1 MSSGSEDVQQ
11 SGPSGSSPHGEP
23 EFLLIGKLRKPH
35 GLRGEIS
42 MEVWTEFPE
51 RLRSGRTVYVGSDY
65 GPIKV
70 RSVRSHDRFLLIT
83 FQGIDTLELAGTM
96 RNKWVYVCADQVPP
110 LSEGEYYHHQ
120 IVGLQVI
127 SDEGQLLGLV
137 ADILETGTNDV
148 LVIHPGKGQDILL
161 PYIDEVILEID
172 LKGGL
177 IKVHPLPGLL
187 P

>member
-1 MSSGSEDVQQ
+1 MSSGSEDMQPA
-11 SGPSGSSPHGEP
+11 GLTGSPPFGEP
-23 EFLLIGKLRKPH
+23 EFLLIGKLGKPH
-35 GLRGEIS
+35 GLGGEIR

-51 RLRSGRTVYVGSDY
+51 RLSSGRTVYVGSDY
-65 GPIKV
+65 VPV
-70 RSVRSHDRFLLIT
+70 RVHSVRSHTQSLLIA
-83 FQGIDTLELAGTM
+83 FQGITTPEQAGAM
-96 RNKWVYVCADQVPP
+96 RNSWVYVRTDQVPP
-110 LSEGEYYHHQ
+110 LPDGEYYHHQ

-127 SDEGQLLGLV
+127 GEDGQLLGVV
-137 ADILETGTNDV
+137 AKILETGTNDV
-148 LVIHPGKGQDILL
+148 LLVHPEKGQDILI